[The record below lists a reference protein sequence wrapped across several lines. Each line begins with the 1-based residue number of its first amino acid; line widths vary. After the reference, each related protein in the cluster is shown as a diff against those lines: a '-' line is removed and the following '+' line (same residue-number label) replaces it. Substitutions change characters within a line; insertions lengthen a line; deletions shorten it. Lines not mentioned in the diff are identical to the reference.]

1 MPALEPT
8 AASPPGDAWRVL
20 PSGAL
25 ACQLPPTKEGK
36 PVWLDALL
44 GVKLCE
50 HGHSAGQ
57 IHHWRCAARPR
68 AKPEWVTCTCT
79 DAKGLCMDA
88 RVKPAL
94 PADVPAYHRVLW
106 RDSEPV
112 LLEAKGRWGVRVPG
126 KPKGHGVFLAA
137 DGTPLCAH
145 GFSASELRKRRT
157 KQRVQAVSKLQA
169 WWRAMTR
176 EARASVRDAMLGAV
190 PPSREL
196 RQAAAV
202 WRLHSEWRRV
212 ASRHS
217 NPWAKTRGRPP
228 ARVEASPC
236 SCSTAGLRIDRF
248 NAGQYGRN
256 KKRPRHAPT
265 LADVDPADT
274 DRGADTDPAADT
286 DHGDTDREAEPAERA
301 EPTDAAERADAAEPA
316 EPIEPIEPT
325 DAIHAAEPIDHS
337 AE

>member
-1 MPALEPT
+1 MPAMPALEPT
-8 AASPPGDAWRVL
+8 AASPPGDAWRML

-112 LLEAKGRWGVRVPG
+112 LLEAKGRWGVPVPG
-126 KPKGHGVFLAA
+126 KPKGHDVFLADTLVGNRDWENYLERHEGA
-137 DGTPLCAH
+137 WIRDRVNHNSHAIVI
-145 GFSASELRKRRT
+145 RKRRNGPR
-157 KQRVQAVSKLQA
+157 K
-169 WWRAMTR
+169 
-176 EARASVRDAMLGAV
+176 
-190 PPSREL
+190 
-196 RQAAAV
+196 
-202 WRLHSEWRRV
+202 
-212 ASRHS
+212 
-217 NPWAKTRGRPP
+217 GRPFRP
-228 ARVEASPC
+228 MHKSVWP
-236 SCSTAGLRIDRF
+236 
-248 NAGQYGRN
+248 GRTP
-256 KKRPRHAPT
+256 KSQM
-265 LADVDPADT
+265 AD
-274 DRGADTDPAADT
+274 
-286 DHGDTDREAEPAERA
+286 
-301 EPTDAAERADAAEPA
+301 
-316 EPIEPIEPT
+316 
-325 DAIHAAEPIDHS
+325 
-337 AE
+337 

>member
-1 MPALEPT
+1 MEASAAAMPAMPALEPT
-8 AASPPGDAWRVL
+8 AASPPGDAWRML

-25 ACQLPPTKEGK
+25 ACQLPPTKEGR

-176 EARASVRDAMLGAV
+176 EARACERARRGAAV
-190 PPSREL
+190 EG
-196 RQAAAV
+196 AAA
-202 WRLHSEWRRV
+202 SGSRV
-212 ASRHS
+212 ATPQRV
-217 NPWAKTRGRPP
+217 AARGEPALQPVGQDARP
-228 ARVEASPC
+228 
-236 SCSTAGLRIDRF
+236 TAGASRSV
-248 NAGQYGRN
+248 A
-256 KKRPRHAPT
+256 
-265 LADVDPADT
+265 V
-274 DRGADTDPAADT
+274 
-286 DHGDTDREAEPAERA
+286 
-301 EPTDAAERADAAEPA
+301 
-316 EPIEPIEPT
+316 
-325 DAIHAAEPIDHS
+325 
-337 AE
+337 